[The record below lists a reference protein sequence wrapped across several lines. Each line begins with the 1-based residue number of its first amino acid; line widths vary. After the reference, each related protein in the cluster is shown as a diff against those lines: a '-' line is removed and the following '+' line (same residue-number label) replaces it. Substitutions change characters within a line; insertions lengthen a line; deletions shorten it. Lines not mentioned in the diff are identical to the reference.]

1 MVRTP
6 ESKEDAEQ
14 FARQLLRL
22 QKWCSENNRMDIE
35 IDPEHLKICQKIW
48 PHEPKVLNKDEDD
61 IPKNWK
67 NTAGAKNAG
76 NQISIYWET
85 AKKAQKT
92 DDEEAEKAAKEA
104 EKAAEEAE
112 EAADKA
118 EKAAKDMDDI
128 ANDMKND
135 EYIKKAK
142 DMKKSAEDAKKAAE
156 KAKEAAEKA
165 KKAAEDAKK
174 AKDAKNAKGAQ
185 AAAQDAKIAA
195 GDVQKASSQAKHL
208 ADLAA
213 KEVKEAKKAKKAK
226 KAQEAK
232 ASEAKEAAKLS
243 IPKVKTDP
251 DPQQAIP
258 DTKVKLEYPDL
269 LDDALDLFS
278 NLTLDNNNNLE
289 VEDFGSKGEPDEIYF
304 FRDPFTGLD
313 GTVKGNILFT
323 PMNGKCFGF
332 ALPTDDGKFKFGF
345 APVTGQYEKKYLQ
358 FQTAYGN
365 YERSRVIIMS
375 KDRELRTLG
384 FDDLAQLQ
392 YIGTGYMLPPSGIP
406 SDRITE
412 EDGVPVWTY
421 DGDTCPPTWSI
432 FQHKRTGRLGM
443 VSKSLSCITY
453 KDHFKDKMI
462 TYLQDTKIPIPRR
475 RVKKQF
481 AYL

>member
-22 QKWCSENNRMDIE
+22 QKWCSENNRTDIE

-104 EKAAEEAE
+104 EKAAKEAEKAADEAEDAAEEAKAAAKEAE
-112 EAADKA
+112 EAADEA

-135 EYIKKAK
+135 EYMKKAK

-156 KAKEAAEKA
+156 KAKEPAEKA

-195 GDVQKASSQAKHL
+195 GDVQKASSQAKHS
-208 ADLAA
+208 AELAA
-213 KEVKEAKKAKKAK
+213 KEAK
-226 KAQEAK
+226 
-232 ASEAKEAAKLS
+232 EAKEAKGNEANKANKAAS
-243 IPKVKTDP
+243 KVKTEP
-251 DPQQAIP
+251 DPQKAIP
-258 DTKVKLEYPDL
+258 DTKVKLEYPDS
-269 LDDALDLFS
+269 LDDALDLLS

-304 FRDPFTGLD
+304 FRDPFTGES
-313 GTVKGNILFT
+313 GTVKGTILFT

-332 ALPTDDGKFKFGF
+332 ALPLYDGRFKFGF
-345 APVTGQYEKKYLQ
+345 APVTGQYEKKYVQ
-358 FQTAYGN
+358 FQTAYGD

-384 FDDLAQLQ
+384 K
-392 YIGTGYMLPPSGIP
+392 T
-406 SDRITE
+406 
-412 EDGVPVWTY
+412 
-421 DGDTCPPTWSI
+421 
-432 FQHKRTGRLGM
+432 
-443 VSKSLSCITY
+443 
-453 KDHFKDKMI
+453 
-462 TYLQDTKIPIPRR
+462 
-475 RVKKQF
+475 
-481 AYL
+481 